1 VSERDM
7 HADESVDKS
16 EDREDMMDIEAPEAD
31 SAEQNAAV
39 EEMPDEQVHSAP
51 FEVNEADAAEQGRVV
66 ELDEDDYR

>member
-1 VSERDM
+1 MDV
-7 HADESVDKS
+7 HADDSVDTP

-39 EEMPDEQVHSAP
+39 GEVPDEPVHSAP
-51 FEVNEADAAEQGRVV
+51 FEVNEADAAEQSRVV